1 MYLKPT
7 VDLCLGK
14 YALACLHMTLT
25 THQAE
30 PSIKLSYLPLDIAES
45 LNAASGVAYV
55 CLHTQP
61 VALLKGS
68 MNSNDRDRAL

>member
-1 MYLKPT
+1 
-7 VDLCLGK
+7 
-14 YALACLHMTLT
+14 MTAT

-30 PSIKLSYLPLDIAES
+30 SSIKLSYLLLEIAES

-68 MNSNDRDRAL
+68 MISNDRDRAL